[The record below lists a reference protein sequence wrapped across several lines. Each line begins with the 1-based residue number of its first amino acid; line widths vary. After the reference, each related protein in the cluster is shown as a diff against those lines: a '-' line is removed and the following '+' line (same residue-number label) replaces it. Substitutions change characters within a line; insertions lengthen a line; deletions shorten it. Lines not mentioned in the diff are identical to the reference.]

1 MCFLF
6 KECAERACKCEQT
19 YTIYIKITL
28 WEYLQTS
35 HENVPLNL
43 ILIIPQMWQNLEAKN
58 KYFPKGT
65 NVLLV
70 TVIG

>member
-1 MCFLF
+1 M
-6 KECAERACKCEQT
+6 
-19 YTIYIKITL
+19 
-28 WEYLQTS
+28 S
-35 HENVPLNL
+35 HEDVPLNL